1 MDQFVLN
8 AELKNCKDIYTGLFK
23 AIRKFKSENQ
33 LKCNSEDFF
42 FFMVDA
48 LLKFILKLNRFK
60 KRNTFSFNKSLMN
73 NY

>member
-42 FFMVDA
+42 FFYGRCIT
-48 LLKFILKLNRFK
+48 KIYSKIESFQKKKYIFI
-60 KRNTFSFNKSLMN
+60 
-73 NY
+73 